1 LLSSDQSSIL
11 ESISK
16 VTEFNDMTDFMND
29 PDLDT
34 ALELMIK
41 LITKPDVP
49 AAKAPELIV
58 RLQALSA
65 KFSMLARYYTTFEK
79 GGEASKRKNVYY
91 TASDSIDKLV
101 DAVKYSAKFGI

>member
-1 LLSSDQSSIL
+1 MSSDQSSIL

>member
-1 LLSSDQSSIL
+1 MTDNIF
-11 ESISK
+11 ESISTI
-16 VTEFNDMTDFMND
+16 TEFNDMSEFMQD
-29 PDLDT
+29 PDLDN
-34 ALELMIK
+34 AIELMIK

-58 RLQALSA
+58 KLQALSA

-79 GGEASKRKNVYY
+79 GGDASKKKNVYY

-101 DAVKYSAKFGI
+101 DAVKYSAKFGV

>member
-1 LLSSDQSSIL
+1 
-11 ESISK
+11 
-16 VTEFNDMTDFMND
+16 MTDFMND

-34 ALELMIK
+34 ALELIIK

-58 RLQALSA
+58 KLQALSA

-79 GGEASKRKNVYY
+79 SGEASKRKNVYY

>member
-1 LLSSDQSSIL
+1 
-11 ESISK
+11 
-16 VTEFNDMTDFMND
+16 MND

-41 LITKPDVP
+41 LIAKPDVP

-58 RLQALSA
+58 KLQSLSA

-79 GGEASKRKNVYY
+79 GGDAAKRKNVYY

-101 DAVKYSAKFGI
+101 DAVKYSAKFGV